1 MKKVIYSYLK
11 NSRPSVD
18 IDIVIAIILLILSLA
33 NTIIVVLK

>member
-11 NSRPSVD
+11 NGRPSVN
-18 IDIVIAIILLILSLA
+18 IDIAVAILLLILSLA